1 MCAYVTAI
9 DTGKKIDNQSAGAV
23 LITIVIGI
31 LTPTPPPC
39 DMPKSYTNGLTDGVL
54 VFCRMNGIMYWVRAA
69 DNRSPRAG

>member
-39 DMPKSYTNGLTDGVL
+39 DMPKGYTNGLTDGVL
-54 VFCRMNGIMYWVRAA
+54 KNNLFQYFVE
-69 DNRSPRAG
+69 